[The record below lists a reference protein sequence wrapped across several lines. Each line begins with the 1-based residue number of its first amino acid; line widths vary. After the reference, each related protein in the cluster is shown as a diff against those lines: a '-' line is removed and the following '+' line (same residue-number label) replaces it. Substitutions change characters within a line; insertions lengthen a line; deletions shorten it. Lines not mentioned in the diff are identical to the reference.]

1 MTLTGSA
8 APPSADVRAL
18 LGLGIRS
25 DGAVAFDDLAGL
37 ALRDNPRRAHLIVSR
52 ILGKH
57 IPVPGATVLD
67 GGHRLGDLVA
77 AELSAQGW
85 AGPADDALVI
95 GYCETAT
102 GLGHAVAQRLGM
114 SYLHS
119 TREPVAHLPV
129 AVSFEEEHSHAVAH
143 HLQPGPSVRLA
154 GPGPLVLVDDEL
166 TTGRTALNT
175 IEALHARFPRPAYVV
190 AALIDAR
197 TSGQREA
204 FDQRAAEIGVE
215 VRVASL
221 AAIAVDVPD
230 DVLDRATRARSELA
244 AGAPLPSGEPATV
257 HVYDDRWP
265 ADQPTG
271 ARNGLTAAGTARL
284 DDAAAETARWLGPE
298 LSGRVLVVGTEE
310 LMFLPTLLAAH
321 LAEQHPSLDVVTQST
336 TRSPVHAADQPG
348 YAVRRTL
355 VFAAPTEP
363 GRPARLH
370 NVVDPAAAVA
380 GGAAWSDLRHDHVVV
395 VVDATAEASD
405 PLAQALRPF
414 ADAVHVVTVTG
425 GSR

>member
-1 MTLTGSA
+1 MTLTRPA
-8 APPSADVRAL
+8 ATPSADVRAL

-25 DGAVAFDDLAGL
+25 GGAVAFDDLAGL
-37 ALRDNPRRAHLIVSR
+37 ALRDNRRRAHLIVSR

-67 GGHRLGDLVA
+67 GGHRLADLVA
-77 AELSAQGW
+77 HELAASGRARDV
-85 AGPADDALVI
+85 DDALVI

-119 TREPVAHLPV
+119 TREPVAALPI

-154 GPGPLVLVDDEL
+154 GTGPLVLVDDEL

-175 IEALHARFPRPAYVV
+175 IEALHARYPRPAYVV

-197 TSGQREA
+197 TPAQQDA
-204 FDQRAAEIGVE
+204 FDQRAAAIGVD

-230 DVLDRATRARSELA
+230 DVLDRATRARAELA
-244 AGAPLPSGEPATV
+244 PGAPLPAGEPATL

-271 ARNGLTAAGTARL
+271 ARNGLSAGETARL
-284 DDAAAETARWLGPE
+284 DDAAAEVARWLGPE

-310 LMFLPTLLAAH
+310 LMFLPTLVAAH
-321 LAEQHPSLDVVTQST
+321 LAEQHPGLEVVTQST

-355 VFAAPTEP
+355 EFPAPTEP

-370 NVVDPAAAVA
+370 NVVDPAAVVPD
-380 GGAAWSDLRHDHVVV
+380 GAAWSDLRHDHIVV
-395 VVDATAEASD
+395 VVDTTADAAA
-405 PLAQALRPF
+405 PLAEALRPF

-425 GSR
+425 GPR

>member
-1 MTLTGSA
+1 MTLTRPA
-8 APPSADVRAL
+8 ATPSADVRAL

-25 DGAVAFDDLAGL
+25 GGAVAFDDLAGL

-67 GGHRLGDLVA
+67 GGHRLADLVA
-77 AELSAQGW
+77 HELAASGRARDV
-85 AGPADDALVI
+85 DDALVI

-119 TREPVAHLPV
+119 TREPVAALPI

-154 GPGPLVLVDDEL
+154 GTGPLVLVDDEL

-175 IEALHARFPRPAYVV
+175 IEALHARYPRPAYVV

-197 TSGQREA
+197 TPAQQDA
-204 FDQRAAEIGVE
+204 FDQRAAAIGVD

-230 DVLDRATRARSELA
+230 DVLDRATRARAELA
-244 AGAPLPSGEPATV
+244 PGAPLPAGEPATL

-271 ARNGLTAAGTARL
+271 ARNGLSASETARL
-284 DDAAAETARWLGPE
+284 DDAAAEVARWLGPE

-310 LMFLPTLLAAH
+310 LMFLPTLVAAH
-321 LAEQHPSLDVVTQST
+321 LAEHPGLEVVTQST

-355 VFAAPTEP
+355 EFPAPTEP

-370 NVVDPAAAVA
+370 NVVDPAAVVPDE
-380 GGAAWSDLRHDHVVV
+380 AAWSDLRHDHIVV
-395 VVDATAEASD
+395 VVDTTADAAA
-405 PLAQALRPF
+405 PLAEALRPF

-425 GSR
+425 GPR

>member
-1 MTLTGSA
+1 MTLTRPA
-8 APPSADVRAL
+8 AAPSADVRAL

-25 DGAVAFDDLAGL
+25 AAVAFDDLAGL

-57 IPVPGATVLD
+57 IPVPAATVLD
-67 GGHRLGDLVA
+67 GGHRLADLVRDELA
-77 AELSAQGW
+77 AS
-85 AGPADDALVI
+85 GPAGDVEDALVI

-119 TREPVAHLPV
+119 TREPVAGLPV

-154 GPGPLVLVDDEL
+154 GAGPLVLVDDEL

-190 AALIDAR
+190 SALIDAR
-197 TSGQREA
+197 TPAQREA

-230 DVLDRATRARSELA
+230 DVLERAADARAALA
-244 AGAPLPSGEPATV
+244 PGAPLPAGTPATV
-257 HVYDDRWP
+257 RVYDGRWP

-271 ARNGLTAAGTARL
+271 ARNGLTAAETARL
-284 DDAAAETARWLGPE
+284 DDAAAEAARWLGPE

-321 LAEQHPSLDVVTQST
+321 LAEQPGLDVVTQST

-355 VFAAPTEP
+355 EFAAPTEP

-370 NVVDPAAAVA
+370 NVVDPSAPVPD
-380 GGAAWSDLRHDHVVV
+380 GGAWSDLRHDHVVV
-395 VVDATAEASD
+395 VVDASAEASA
-405 PLAQALRPF
+405 PLAEALRPF
-414 ADAVHVVTVTG
+414 ADVVHVVTVAG

>member
-1 MTLTGSA
+1 MTLTRPA
-8 APPSADVRAL
+8 ATPSADVRAL

-25 DGAVAFDDLAGL
+25 GGAVDFDDLAGL

-57 IPVPGATVLD
+57 IPVPAATILD
-67 GGHRLGDLVA
+67 GGHRLADLVA
-77 AELSAQGW
+77 DELAVSGR
-85 AGPADDALVI
+85 AGDDDALVI

-119 TREPVAHLPV
+119 TREPVADLPV

-143 HLQPGPSVRLA
+143 HLQPGPTVRLA
-154 GPGPLVLVDDEL
+154 GSGPLVLVDDEL

-175 IEALHARFPRPAYVV
+175 IEALHARFPRPAYVI

-197 TSGQREA
+197 TPAQRDA
-204 FDQRAAEIGVE
+204 FAQRAAEIGVD

-230 DVLDRATRARSELA
+230 DVLERATRARSELA
-244 AGAPLPSGEPATV
+244 PGAPLPAGAPATV
-257 HVYDDRWP
+257 RVYDDRWP

-271 ARNGLTAAGTARL
+271 ARNGLTASETALL
-284 DDAAAETARWLGPE
+284 DDAAAEAARWLGAE

-321 LAEQHPSLDVVTQST
+321 LADQQPGLDVVTQST

-355 VFAAPTEP
+355 EFAAPTEP

-370 NVVDPAAAVA
+370 NVLDPSAPVPA
-380 GGAAWSDLRHDHVVV
+380 GAAWSDLRHDHVVV
-395 VVDATAEASD
+395 VVDTTAEASA
-405 PLAQALRPF
+405 PLAAALRPF
-414 ADAVHVVTVTG
+414 ADVVHVVTVTG
-425 GSR
+425 GPR

>member
-1 MTLTGSA
+1 MTLTRPA
-8 APPSADVRAL
+8 ATPLADVRAL

-25 DGAVAFDDLAGL
+25 GGAVAFDDLAGL

-57 IPVPGATVLD
+57 IPVPGATILD
-67 GGHRLGDLVA
+67 GGHRLADLVA
-77 AELSAQGW
+77 DEIAASGR
-85 AGPADDALVI
+85 AGDADDALVI

-102 GLGHAVAQRLGM
+102 GLGHAVAQRFGM

-119 TREPVAHLPV
+119 TREPVADLPV

-154 GPGPLVLVDDEL
+154 GSGPLVLVDDEL

-175 IEALHARFPRPAYVV
+175 IEALHARFPRPSYVV

-197 TSGQREA
+197 TPAQREA
-204 FDQRAAEIGVE
+204 FDQRSAEIGVD

-230 DVLDRATRARSELA
+230 DVLDRADHARSALA
-244 AGAPLPSGEPATV
+244 PGAPLPTGTPAAV
-257 HVYDDRWP
+257 RVYDDRWP

-271 ARNGLTAAGTARL
+271 ARNGLAAVETARL
-284 DDAAAETARWLGPE
+284 DEAAAEVARWLGPE

-321 LAEQHPSLDVVTQST
+321 LAEQHPELDVVTQST

-355 VFAAPTEP
+355 EFPAPTEP

-370 NVVDPAAAVA
+370 NVVDPAAAVPD
-380 GGAAWSDLRHDHVVV
+380 GTAWSDLRHDHVVV
-395 VVDATAEASD
+395 VVDAPAEASG
-405 PLAQALRPF
+405 PLAEALRPF
-414 ADAVHVVTVTG
+414 ADVVHVLTVTG

>member
-1 MTLTGSA
+1 MTLTRPA
-8 APPSADVRAL
+8 ATPSADVRAL

-25 DGAVAFDDLAGL
+25 GGAVAFDDLAGL

-67 GGHRLGDLVA
+67 GGHRLADLVA
-77 AELSAQGW
+77 HELAASGRARDV
-85 AGPADDALVI
+85 DDALVI

-119 TREPVAHLPV
+119 TREPVAALPI

-154 GPGPLVLVDDEL
+154 GTGPLVLVDDEL

-175 IEALHARFPRPAYVV
+175 IEALHARYPRPAYVV

-197 TSGQREA
+197 TPAQQDA
-204 FDQRAAEIGVE
+204 FDQRAAAIGVD

-230 DVLDRATRARSELA
+230 DVLDRATRARAELA
-244 AGAPLPSGEPATV
+244 PGAPLPAGEPATL

-271 ARNGLTAAGTARL
+271 ARNGLSAGETARL
-284 DDAAAETARWLGPE
+284 DDAAAEVARWLGPE

-310 LMFLPTLLAAH
+310 LMFLPTLVAAH
-321 LAEQHPSLDVVTQST
+321 LAEHPGLEVVTQST

-355 VFAAPTEP
+355 EFPAPTEP

-370 NVVDPAAAVA
+370 NVVDPAAVVPDE
-380 GGAAWSDLRHDHVVV
+380 AAWSDLRHDHIVV
-395 VVDATAEASD
+395 VVDTTADAAA
-405 PLAQALRPF
+405 PLAEALRPF

-425 GSR
+425 GPR

>member
-1 MTLTGSA
+1 MTLTRPAS
-8 APPSADVRAL
+8 PSADVRAL

-25 DGAVAFDDLAGL
+25 GGAVAFDDLAGL

-67 GGHRLGDLVA
+67 GGYRLADLVA
-77 AELSAQGW
+77 AELA
-85 AGPADDALVI
+85 AHGPASPADALVI

-119 TREPVAHLPV
+119 TREPVADLPV

-154 GPGPLVLVDDEL
+154 GSGPLVLVDDEL

-197 TSGQREA
+197 TPTQREA
-204 FDQRAAEIGVE
+204 FAQRAAEIGVD

-230 DVLDRATRARSELA
+230 DVLDRATRARAELA
-244 AGAPLPSGEPATV
+244 AGAPLPSGSPATV
-257 HVYDDRWP
+257 RVYDDRWP

-271 ARNGLTAAGTARL
+271 GRNGMTAGETARL
-284 DDAAAETARWLGPE
+284 DDAAAAAARWLGPE
-298 LSGRVLVVGTEE
+298 LSGLVLVVGTEE
-310 LMFLPTLLAAH
+310 LMFLPTLVAAH
-321 LAEQHPSLDVVTQST
+321 LAAQHPGLDVVTQST

-355 VFAAPTEP
+355 EFAAPTEP

-370 NVVDPAAAVA
+370 NVVDPSAAVPD
-380 GGAAWSDLRHDHVVV
+380 GAAWSDLRHDHVVV
-395 VVDATAEASD
+395 VVDTPSAAAA
-405 PLAQALRPF
+405 PLAEALRPF
-414 ADAVHVVTVTG
+414 ADVVHVVTVTG
-425 GSR
+425 GRR